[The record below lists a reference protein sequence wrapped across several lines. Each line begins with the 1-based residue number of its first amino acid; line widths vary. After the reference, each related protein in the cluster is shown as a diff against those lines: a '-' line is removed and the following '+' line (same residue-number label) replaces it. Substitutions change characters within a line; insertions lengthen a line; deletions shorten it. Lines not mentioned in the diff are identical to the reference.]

1 MGDGSHK
8 IGLPKFKRSINFKNN
23 IGSKGKFKKW
33 PSKTFN
39 MQHLL
44 YGKTKFPN
52 YIQQHNKAN
61 DKHRP
66 TMEK

>member
-8 IGLPKFKRSINFKNN
+8 IGLQKFKGLINFKNN
-23 IGSKGKFKKW
+23 IGSNCKFKEW

-39 MQHLL
+39 MQNLR

-52 YIQQHNKAN
+52 
-61 DKHRP
+61 
-66 TMEK
+66 